1 MRTEKRNARM
11 AEIEAAAHAL
21 FAVQGFEGTS
31 MLAIAKAAKASNET
45 MYRWYG
51 DKHGLFAQMVKR
63 NAAEVSA
70 ALEAARQDE
79 APPLAVLSR
88 IAPVLLGMLLGE
100 KAILLNRA
108 AASDPSGALG
118 KLLAD
123 SGRETVL
130 PLIAEVLDDAVAQGA
145 LTRPKDDA
153 LPPLFIRLLVGDQQV
168 RRVIGSLVE
177 PTPEEVARQAEVA
190 LAHLKRLCAR

>member
-11 AEIEAAAHAL
+11 AEIEAAAYAL

-70 ALEAARQDE
+70 ALDAARQDE
-79 APPLAVLSR
+79 APPLAVLAR

-145 LTRPKDDA
+145 LAPPKEDA

-168 RRVIGSLVE
+168 RRVIGSLAE
-177 PTPEEVARQAEVA
+177 PTPEEVTRQAEVA
-190 LAHLKRLCAR
+190 LAHLKRLCAP

>member
-1 MRTEKRNARM
+1 M
-11 AEIEAAAHAL
+11 AEIEAAAYAL

-70 ALEAARQDE
+70 ALDAARQDE
-79 APPLAVLSR
+79 APPLAVLAR

-145 LTRPKDDA
+145 LAPPKEDA

-168 RRVIGSLVE
+168 RRVIGSLAE
-177 PTPEEVARQAEVA
+177 PTPEEVTRQAEVA
-190 LAHLKRLCAR
+190 LAHLKRLCAP

>member
-1 MRTEKRNARM
+1 M
-11 AEIEAAAHAL
+11 AEIEAAAYAL
-21 FAVQGFEGTS
+21 FAVHGFEGTS

-70 ALEAARQDE
+70 ALDAARQDE
-79 APPLAVLSR
+79 APPLAVLAR

-145 LTRPKDDA
+145 LSPPIDDA

-168 RRVIGSLVE
+168 RRVIGSLAE
-177 PTPEEVARQAEVA
+177 PTPKEVTRQAEVA
-190 LAHLKRLCAR
+190 LAHLKRLCAP

>member
-11 AEIEAAAHAL
+11 AEIEAAAYAL

-51 DKHGLFAQMVKR
+51 DKHGLFAQMVTR

-70 ALEAARQDE
+70 ALDAARQEDS
-79 APPLAVLSR
+79 PPLAVLSR
-88 IAPVLLGMLLGE
+88 IAPILLGMLLGE

-108 AASDPSGALG
+108 AASDPNGALG

-123 SGRETVL
+123 SGREKVL

-145 LTRPKDDA
+145 LAPPKDDA

-168 RRVIGSLVE
+168 RRVIGSLAE
-177 PTPEEVARQAEVA
+177 PTPEEVTRQAEVA
-190 LAHLKRLCAR
+190 LAHLKRLCAP

>member
-1 MRTEKRNARM
+1 M
-11 AEIEAAAHAL
+11 AEIEAAAYAL
-21 FAVQGFEGTS
+21 FAVHGFEGTS

-51 DKHGLFAQMVKR
+51 DKHGLFAQMVTR

-70 ALEAARQDE
+70 ALDAARQDE
-79 APPLAVLSR
+79 APPLAVLAR

-145 LTRPKDDA
+145 LAPPKEDA

-168 RRVIGSLVE
+168 RRVIGSLAE
-177 PTPEEVARQAEVA
+177 PTPEEVTRQAEVA
-190 LAHLKRLCAR
+190 LAHLKRLCAP